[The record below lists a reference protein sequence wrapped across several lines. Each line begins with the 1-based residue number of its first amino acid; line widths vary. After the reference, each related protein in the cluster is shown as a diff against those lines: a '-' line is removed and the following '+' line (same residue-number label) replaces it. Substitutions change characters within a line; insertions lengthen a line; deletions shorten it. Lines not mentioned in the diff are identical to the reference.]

1 MSKEIETAIA
11 YFEAEN
17 IEKSLVIV
25 NQVLEYDADN
35 VDALLLKAKIS
46 YKFQE
51 WGDTLNYLNRAL
63 AIDPENL
70 VVLNFKKMVMNIM
83 NYWNKDSFNP

>member
-25 NQVLEYDADN
+25 NQILEYDADN

-63 AIDPENL
+63 EVDSENSVAL
-70 VVLNFKKMVMNIM
+70 NLKKIVLSII
-83 NYWNKDSFNP
+83 NYWNKDSLNP